1 MRKTFAAI
9 AGLASLVLAFGVG
22 SALAGDKDVT
32 ISGKAQCG
40 MCSLHEGT
48 SCNTVIQT
56 KEDGKTVNYY
66 VVDNDVGKKLEKL
79 AHSGKKITATG
90 TVKEVDGKQQLTV
103 AKFEV
108 EKG

>member
-56 KEDGKTVNYY
+56 KQDGKTVNYY
-66 VVDNDVGKKLEKL
+66 VTDNDAGKKLEKL
-79 AHSGKKITATG
+79 SHSSKKITATG

-103 AKFEV
+103 TKFEV
-108 EKG
+108 VKS